1 MKRLIEEL
9 AEYTGE
15 LILEES
21 REAYLEAKKFFQRG
35 ILPDGTKWLQVP
47 PVKLGFDNE
56 PRVVREKKKDTKDGI
71 SYTAKV
77 VFEPG
82 KGGGG
87 GAGADP
93 RDSNHIF
100 NLLGTDAAT
109 IKGVKKAFSE
119 RVRRAK
125 GKLDSALAKWVEA
138 NFLWRIVGYENRND
152 YAMGDVTFKRIRY
165 GDPMVDVTRRKWPAG
180 RTEIWTPITVDLVA
194 TVRRK

>member
-15 LILEES
+15 LTLVES
-21 REAYLEAKKFFQRG
+21 KEAYLEAKKFFEKG
-35 ILPDGTKWLQVP
+35 IRPDGTKWFQVP

-56 PRVVREKKKDTKDGI
+56 PRIEKETKKETPTGLVY
-71 SYTAKV
+71 SARV

-87 GAGADP
+87 GAGADS

-100 NLLGTDAAT
+100 NLLGKDEAT
-109 IKGVKKAFSE
+109 IKGVKKAFAE
-119 RVRRAK
+119 KVKKTK
-125 GKLDSALAKWVEA
+125 GKLDSALLKWIEA

-152 YAMGDVTFKRIRY
+152 YVMKDVTFKRIRY
-165 GDPMVDVTRRKWPAG
+165 GEPMVDPTRRKWPAG